1 MREVAQD
8 TRRHAHGRPV
18 YYTEW
23 NSSSNPRD
31 PLHDDS
37 YAAAFAVATI
47 MEAKGLVEGYSFW
60 TFSDIFEENYLPSVP
75 FHGGFGLLN
84 LHGIPKPTYRA
95 FELLHNT
102 GTEQLLVDGLH
113 ETVDCSVI
121 RKNSTVTVLL
131 TNHTTPG
138 HSIET
143 EHIEV
148 RLDNAAEPLKAHTQ
162 HIDAAHANPRLL
174 WEEMGQPEYLTEKE
188 VEQLQEASLLVK
200 ERQSFSYKNGAVF
213 LETHLPTHAVAA
225 ITIAFTPNQR
235 LRDS

>member
-8 TRRHAHGRPV
+8 TRRRARGRPV

-31 PLHDDS
+31 PLHDES
-37 YAAAFAVATI
+37 YAAAFAVSTI
-47 MEAKGLVEGYSFW
+47 LEARGLVEGYSFW
-60 TFSDIFEENYLPSVP
+60 TFSDLFEENYFPSRP

-95 FELLHNT
+95 FELLHEV
-102 GTEQLLVDGLH
+102 GTEQLHVDGLH

-121 RKNSTVTVLL
+121 RKDSSVTVLL

-143 EHIEV
+143 EQIHV
-148 RLDNAAEPLKAHTQ
+148 RLDNAPKPVEAYTQ
-162 HIDAAHANPRLL
+162 RVDGAHANPKAL
-174 WEEMGQPEYLTEKE
+174 WQDMGQPEYLTGRD

-200 ERQSFSYKNGAVF
+200 ERQSWSYKDGAV
-213 LETHLPTHAVAA
+213 LLKTVLPPHAVAA
-225 ITIAFTPNQR
+225 ITILFEPQQGIEQ
-235 LRDS
+235 